1 MLRDELSAAEGRE
14 HEHSHTSGE
23 KERVAQEIREKLE
36 DAKRSAAAAAE
47 LEDQRK
53 GAVDAAEEAS
63 RRCKEAEERANDLRS
78 SVEQKDKE
86 LGGVR
91 EELEQAGAGWRA
103 SATSYTSLATHRLV
117 VNSVFL

>member
-23 KERVAQEIREKLE
+23 KERVAREMREKLE
-36 DAKRSAAAAAE
+36 DAKRSAAAAEE
-47 LEDQRK
+47 LEGQRK
-53 GAVDAAEEAS
+53 SAVDAAEEAS

-91 EELEQAGAGWRA
+91 EELEQAGAVGRA
-103 SATSYTSLATHRLV
+103 SATPRSPPTAHLGDALCL
-117 VNSVFL
+117 N